1 MNILKTIMASATGV
15 LMAASC
21 NAATNKEK
29 ATVIEP
35 TQETQV
41 TNAREGKALIVFFS
55 HAGENYAVGNI
66 TVGNTKVVADYIK
79 DYTHADQFEVVAEK
93 SYDMSYS
100 DLIKVA
106 KEEQNKGEKPTFK
119 GGIDNLNQYDVV
131 FVGTPIWWGT
141 FPQVM
146 FTFFDKYDLNG
157 KTIIPF
163 TTHEGSGLG
172 SVVNDLKK
180 LYPNAKLEK
189 ALAVKGTDARSSK
202 ERVEKWLLE
211 LGF

>member
-1 MNILKTIMASATGV
+1 MNIKT
-15 LMAASC
+15 LMITAIGMLLGTSC
-21 NAATNKEK
+21 NATPKANAENNDSEPVKE
-29 ATVIEP
+29 TVE
-35 TQETQV
+35 
-41 TNAREGKALIVFFS
+41 NNREGKALIVFFS

-79 DYTHADQFEVVAEK
+79 DYTKADQFEVVAEK
-93 SYDMSYS
+93 SYDMPYNE
-100 DLIKVA
+100 LIKVA
-106 KEEQNKGEKPTFK
+106 KEEQNKGEKPAFK
-119 GGIDNLNQYDVV
+119 GSVDNLADYDIV

-180 LYPNAKLEK
+180 LYPNAKFEK

-202 ERVEKWLLE
+202 ERVEKWLQE

>member
-1 MNILKTIMASATGV
+1 MRNLLKTFMVSFASI
-15 LMAASC
+15 LMATSC
-21 NAATNKEK
+21 NAATKS
-29 ATVIEP
+29 
-35 TQETQV
+35 ETNNSNE
-41 TNAREGKALIVFFS
+41 TNSETRVMAKEGKALIVFFS

-66 TVGNTKVVADYIK
+66 TVGNTKRVADFIK
-79 DYTHADQFEVVAEK
+79 DYTGADQFEVVAEK
-93 SYDMSYS
+93 SYDMSYR

-106 KEEQNKGEKPTFK
+106 QEEQRKGEKPAFK
-119 GGIDNLNQYDVV
+119 GSVDNLDDYEYV

-180 LYPNAKLEK
+180 LYPNAKFEK
-189 ALAVKGTDARSSK
+189 ALAIKGTDAKDSK
-202 ERVEKWLLE
+202 DRVEKWLKE